1 METIK
6 LLLVSDDQNLQHQI
20 QNIIEQDIP
29 VIAVSPN
36 DVVREINREVPDIV
50 IYVQPEIDI
59 AVEHIEYIKSTSPS
73 TLVIFIAK
81 SSDFTLLRSIT
92 KAGAS
97 EFFVFPEEQGVFTAK
112 LPTIIKNF
120 NNNKQNQETN
130 LSTFVRGSGQIISLF
145 SGSGGTGKTVL
156 ASTLAQTLKLESTAE
171 VILIDLNLQFGGI
184 ETVLSINSN
193 RSIADLM
200 PVIRELNEGHIR
212 NVSQIE
218 GHSKM
223 EVLIS
228 PCDAEVA
235 ESITEEFI
243 AKLLRTCRRSFDFVI
258 IDLPSFINHQ
268 IVTALEES
276 DKIYY
281 VLLPETIHLKVL
293 KHFEELSFR
302 LGIELKSRMKIV
314 LNQIGKENEIQ
325 QKDVKNILRFPIEAS
340 IRRDMKGLQ
349 PFVNRGEPVRKL
361 PKEKRLIPFAR
372 DIRKWAHSV
381 MTHSE

>member
-59 AVEHIEYIKSTSPS
+59 AVEHIEYIKSTNPS